1 MIPWYVDFFL
11 SFFLYII
18 SGLVFIQAAN
28 FPEVSAKFPR
38 LTAVFT
44 IVLAVLLMV
53 NSIKRR
59 KEEHIKEKTDYK
71 IVYKI
76 IAGLIIYTFILKV
89 FGYLISTII
98 LTGYIIYIMQY
109 TKKRNIIIISC
120 GAILVIY
127 LIFKMILQV
136 PLPTGF
142 LNVI

>member
-18 SGLVFIQAAN
+18 SGFVYIQAAD

-44 IVLAVLLMV
+44 VILAVYLMIG
-53 NSIKRR
+53 SIKRR
-59 KEEHIKEKTDYK
+59 KEEHIKENTDFR

-76 IAGLIIYTFILKV
+76 IIGLIIYTFILKV
-89 FGYLISTII
+89 FGYLISTVI
-98 LTGYIIYIMQY
+98 LTGYIIYTMQY

-127 LIFKMILQV
+127 LIFKVILQV